1 MKVYNAIRTAIY
13 CALAV
18 LVPVFVTA
26 LAEIETLRYFIGG
39 LMIFYGVEE
48 IVLTAFK
55 SKKHYSLHT
64 LYWNLIEVVIG
75 FTLVVFVETGDIEV
89 TYAVVC
95 VGWAI
100 WSILRESREMVEAT
114 EEIKSNKPVA
124 SKIVAIVSILESVT
138 VIVMSLTMI
147 IEPGEHHAKL
157 HLYLLSVEL
166 LTKALFPVIDQFA
179 EWLEERKHGKE
190 EGGEVTV
197 QLPEVDRAEGEV
209 AASAEQ
215 EQSLDKG
222 DEELA

>member
-1 MKVYNAIRTAIY
+1 MKVYTSIRTAIY

-18 LVPVFVTA
+18 LVLVFVTE
-26 LAEIETLRYFIGG
+26 LAEIEILRYIIGG
-39 LMIFYGVEE
+39 VMIFYGVEE

-55 SKKHYSLHT
+55 SKKRYSLHT

-75 FTLVVFVETGDIEV
+75 FTLIVFVETGEVEV

-114 EEIKSNKPVA
+114 EAIKSDKPIT
-124 SKIVAIVSILESVT
+124 SKIVAIASILESVT
-138 VIVMSLTMI
+138 VIVLSLTMI
-147 IEPGEHHAKL
+147 IEPSKHHAKL

-166 LTKALFPVIDQFA
+166 LTKAIFHVIEQLA
-179 EWLEERKHGKE
+179 EWLEERKYGKE
-190 EGGEVTV
+190 GEGEVIV
-197 QLPEVDRAEGEV
+197 QLPEVDKAEGEV

-215 EQSLDKG
+215 EQGTDVG